1 MAVHF
6 ITGKLGS
13 GKSLNSVSRIKDRLH
28 KGLPVATNLDINLLT
43 MLGRDKKN
51 TRLYRLPDKPTVQ
64 DFISIGIGN
73 STYDESK
80 NGLIVLDECGTWF
93 NSRTWNDKSRQE
105 IIDWFLHA
113 RKRGW
118 DIDFLIQN
126 ISLVDKQAR
135 EALGELV
142 VYCRRTDRLNIPF
155 VGALYR
161 MITLGSKLPLPRI
174 HLAIVKYGVTNN
186 SITVDKW
193 LTVGSRLYPCYDTK
207 QIFSPNYP
215 HSTYSVL
222 PPYYTHGRYQVPYT
236 MRNIMRITKIYFKKW
251 SRLKLVL
258 LGALIPSIYFYAFYE
273 PNTNSTESITVN
285 QVKES
290 QEKILAAKISFSDFK
305 VISYSSLPNF
315 ERFTLASPDTSLT
328 SNQLISMGYKV
339 TVTNACQITL
349 EKDGHNETVFC

>member
-13 GKSLNSVSRIKDRLH
+13 GKTLNSVDRIRERLR
-28 KGLPVATNLDINLLT
+28 KGLPVATNLDINLVA

-51 TRLYRLPDKPTVQ
+51 TLLYRIPDKPTI
-64 DFISIGIGN
+64 DDLLKIGEAN
-73 STYDESK
+73 LSYDESK
-80 NGLIVLDECGTWF
+80 NGLIVLDECATWF
-93 NSRTWNDKSRQE
+93 NSRTWNDKTRQV
-105 IIDWFLHA
+105 IIDWFLHS
-113 RKRGW
+113 RKVGW

-135 EALGELV
+135 DGLAEHV
-142 VYCRRTDRLNIPF
+142 VYCRRTDRLNIPLIGTF
-155 VGALYR
+155 YWML
-161 MITLGSKLPLPRI
+161 TGSKLPLPRI
-174 HLAIVKYGVTNN
+174 HLGIVKYGVMNN
-186 SITVDKW
+186 SV
-193 LTVGSRLYPCYDTK
+193 TVGKWVTFGSSLYPCYNTK
-207 QIFSPNYP
+207 QIFRSDYP

-236 MRNIMRITKIYFKKW
+236 MRNIMRITKIYLKKW

-258 LGALIPSIYFYAFYE
+258 LGALIPSAYLYASYE
-273 PNTNSTESITVN
+273 PNTNSTELIAVDQT
-285 QVKES
+285 KEA
-290 QEKILAAKISFSDFK
+290 QEKILAAKISFNDFK
-305 VISYSSLPNF
+305 VISYSSLPDF

-339 TVTNACQITL
+339 TVTNACQISL